1 MGRISMQFIKAGK
14 KIDTEIVGITA
25 ERARLYILEQGPAN
39 VKRAWE
45 YQPQGTHFIYQYIK
59 AFG

>member
-39 VKRAWE
+39 VKRA
-45 YQPQGTHFIYQYIK
+45 
-59 AFG
+59 

>member
-1 MGRISMQFIKAGK
+1 MRFSDAGE

-39 VKRAWE
+39 VQR
-45 YQPQGTHFIYQYIK
+45 T
-59 AFG
+59 

>member
-1 MGRISMQFIKAGK
+1 MGRISMRFIKAGK

-39 VKRAWE
+39 VKRPRE
-45 YQPQGTHFIYQYIK
+45 YQPQGTHLICQYIK